1 MINTN
6 QIFDIDINVM
16 ENADL
21 EIIKNIE
28 NKCLNKESLSSDE
41 VLYFLSFIS
50 YKVRD
55 MLVKN
60 KNENID
66 TYNFAGDC
74 TNTQS
79 MLKYYFDDLNIKNIP
94 VQTNRIFHNVIQ
106 HSFIIIYLLENNELK
121 PYIVDPTYNQF
132 FDVDKCLASR
142 YAYRDNY
149 LTRTP
154 DPGYFVLKESEEAQ
168 EVIKKFL
175 KYGFMEF
182 NRNNSKVY
190 GDSFYYTQIG
200 LLKNE
205 YDILSSLNSLYMK
218 FFLNS
223 NIELSK
229 SRDDLI
235 RNGLLLEPVVML
247 NNFDKKIV

>member
-1 MINTN
+1 
-6 QIFDIDINVM
+6 M

-28 NKCLNKESLSSDE
+28 NKCLNKENLSSDE
-41 VLYFLSFIS
+41 VLYFLSFIV
-50 YKVRD
+50 YRVRN

-60 KNENID
+60 KNVNID

-74 TNTQS
+74 TNIQS

-142 YAYRDNY
+142 YAYRNNY

-175 KYGFMEF
+175 KYGFMELT
-182 NRNNSKVY
+182 RENSIIY
-190 GDSFYYTQIG
+190 GDSFYYTQTAIP
-200 LLKNE
+200 KNVYE
-205 YDILSSLNSLYMK
+205 SLSSINGLYLK
-218 FFLNS
+218 FFLKS
-223 NIELSK
+223 NFEVSK
-229 SRDDLI
+229 SREFLKKS
-235 RNGLLLEPVVML
+235 NLLLEPLINLGKNSIKTV
-247 NNFDKKIV
+247 

>member
-1 MINTN
+1 MI
-6 QIFDIDINVM
+6 QIFDIDINIMDNVDM
-16 ENADL
+16 D
-21 EIIKNIE
+21 IIKMIE
-28 NKCLNKESLSSDE
+28 EKCRNGESLTNDE
-41 VLYFLSFIS
+41 ALYFLSYVS
-50 YKVRD
+50 YKTRELISLSKKVD
-55 MLVKN
+55 
-60 KNENID
+60 IAS
-66 TYNFAGDC
+66 YNFSGDC
-74 TNTQS
+74 TNAQS
-79 MLKYYFDDLNIKNIP
+79 MLGYYFTDLGLKNIP
-94 VQTNRIFHNVIQ
+94 VQTNRIFFNVLQ
-106 HSFIIIYLLENNELK
+106 HSFIIVYILQNNELVS
-121 PYIVDPTYNQF
+121 YIVDPTYNQF
-132 FDVDKCLASR
+132 FDVDKCLTSQFVYSNNR
-142 YAYRDNY
+142 VIK
-149 LTRTP
+149 TP
-154 DPGYFVLKESEEAQ
+154 DPGYFVLMESEENQ
-168 EVIKKFL
+168 KIIKKFL